1 MQGYNLIAVLSPDR
15 SHMLMCRRRKAPYQ
29 GLLNLVGGKIEPGE
43 SDGDAAYREMQEE
56 TAITAKDIR
65 LLHLLDFTYPLDGC
79 YVQVYAG
86 VLRAAVTLQEEVN
99 ALLWVPL
106 EGEDF
111 FSMARYAGEGNI
123 GHIVEHIRMNWDRIL
138 QA

>member
-1 MQGYNLIAVLSPDR
+1 M
-15 SHMLMCRRRKAPYQ
+15 
-29 GLLNLVGGKIEPGE
+29 
-43 SDGDAAYREMQEE
+43 
-56 TAITAKDIR
+56 
-65 LLHLLDFTYPLDGC
+65 DFTYPLDGC

-86 VLRAAVTLQEEVN
+86 LLRAAVMLQEEVN

>member
-1 MQGYNLIAVLSPDR
+1 MQGYNLIAVLSPDGER
-15 SHMLMCRRRKAPYQ
+15 MLMCRRSKDPYQ

-43 SDGDAAYREMQEE
+43 SEKDAAYRELQEE
-56 TAITAKDIR
+56 TAIAPEDIR
-65 LLHLLDFTYPLDGC
+65 LLHLMDFMYPLDDC

-86 VLRAAVTLQEEVN
+86 VLKKTVALQEEVN
-99 ALLWVPL
+99 ALLWVPTR
-106 EGEDF
+106 GEDF

-123 GHIVEHIRMNWDRIL
+123 GHIMEHIRMNWERIL